1 MRIDRMRPL
10 IRQHGTPP
18 AFPPFGFLHCFDTI
32 LPLTCTRICVH
43 RASSR
48 ILLLVCSN
56 APCSDERK
64 TLALDTEMVG
74 LLRSR
79 ALDCYSPMTG
89 KVSKTLPPHVQ
100 PAFVDTQNIGC
111 LISSP
116 NLMSVYPTS
125 LR

>member
-1 MRIDRMRPL
+1 M
-10 IRQHGTPP
+10 P
-18 AFPPFGFLHCFDTI
+18 ARESF
-32 LPLTCTRICVH
+32 
-43 RASSR
+43 SSFVPMH
-48 ILLLVCSN
+48 L
-56 APCSDERK
+56 AGGGDERK
-64 TLALDTEMVG
+64 TLVLDTEIVG